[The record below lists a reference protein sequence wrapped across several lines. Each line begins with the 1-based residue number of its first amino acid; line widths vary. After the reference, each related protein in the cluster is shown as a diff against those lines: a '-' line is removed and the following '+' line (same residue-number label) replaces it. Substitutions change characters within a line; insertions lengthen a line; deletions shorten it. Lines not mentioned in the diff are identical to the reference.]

1 VFGWLR
7 RRRLSEKTRRKL
19 LVALARADEALIETH
34 VQNALDVIKAVGDEV
49 PLERALDLYLDALEP
64 NETRA
69 AIVARRV
76 LARIESGDAAPA
88 RSRPVRPLRRILE
101 E

>member
-1 VFGWLR
+1 MFGWLR
-7 RRRLSEKTRRKL
+7 RRRLSEKSRRKL

-34 VQNALDVIKAVGDEV
+34 VQNALDLIEAVSDEV

-88 RSRPVRPLRRILE
+88 RNHPARPLRRVLE
-101 E
+101 D